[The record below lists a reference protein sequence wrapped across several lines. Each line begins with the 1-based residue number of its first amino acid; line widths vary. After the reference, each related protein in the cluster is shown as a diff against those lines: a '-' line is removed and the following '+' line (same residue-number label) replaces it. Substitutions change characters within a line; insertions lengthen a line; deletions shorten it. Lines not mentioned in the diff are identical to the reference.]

1 MYKTYLARLTAILED
16 VEKTQGPAI
25 QESATAIST
34 AIKDHK
40 CIYAFGC
47 NHANLL
53 AKELVYRSGGLVVV
67 NLIAAPGLDLD
78 VRPFTLTTEIERL
91 PDYGAILVR
100 AAGIKAGDV
109 FLVHSVSGRNSV
121 TVDAAMEA
129 KKLGATVICLT
140 NLAYSK
146 SVSSRHSSG
155 KRLFEVSDLVLD
167 NCGDIGD
174 AAVDIPQLGQKVAA
188 TSTAVGAAIL
198 NAMVAEVVGQLITAG
213 ITPPVFLSSNLEGG
227 DAHNEKVL
235 AEYKD
240 LIKYL

>member
-1 MYKTYLARLTAILED
+1 MHKTYLSRVMAILQE

-25 QESATAIST
+25 KDTAAAFT
-34 AIKDHK
+34 KAIREHK

-109 FLVHSVSGRNSV
+109 FLIHSVSGRNSV

-129 KKLGATVICLT
+129 KKQGATVICLT
-140 NLAYSK
+140 NVAYSK
-146 SVSSRHSSG
+146 SVASRHSSG
-155 KRLFEVSDLVLD
+155 KRLFEVSDIVLD

-174 AAVDIPQLGQKVAA
+174 AAVDVPQLGQKVAA

-198 NAMVAEVVGQLITAG
+198 NAVVAEVVGNLIEAG

-235 AEYKD
+235 AEYSE